1 MLAKEI
7 YVSAVG
13 FSPFGFRCS
22 IFLLTLRLPLSRIH
36 CCLDTSPLKVIKKS
50 LPSWAQRL
58 CLWKQVFENR
68 VRKIT
73 LSVKTLLLTYKDNSP
88 ALPHAC
94 LSALLLSVCVHVC
107 MCVWRGVGVFLV
119 FLDPQLL
126 GCLPD
131 GTLHVARR
139 FHGCGGHT
147 SVALSL
153 ASRGCMRS

>member
-88 ALPHAC
+88 ALPPRMALC
-94 LSALLLSVCVHVC
+94 LASQCVRTCVYVCVE
-107 MCVWRGVGVFLV
+107 
-119 FLDPQLL
+119 
-126 GCLPD
+126 
-131 GTLHVARR
+131 
-139 FHGCGGHT
+139 GCGGV
-147 SVALSL
+147 SRFPRPSALGVP
-153 ASRGCMRS
+153 AGWDIACG